1 MEAAKAS
8 DAAPPSSCPVKHGGA
23 WLGGGGG
30 GGEAPPAAASACPV
44 RSGGGGA
51 AAGGVDPGN
60 MMKAGGERNLPAPM
74 QQMPLDTA
82 RQVSTIPKSDYNPD
96 HQDDEKQ
103 LWEYP
108 SPQMF
113 FNAMRRKGYQPSEQD
128 MSMVVAIHNA
138 VNERAW
144 SEVLDWENM
153 HKSRCGQP
161 KLLKFEGRPKDL
173 TPRARLKSW
182 LGYAL
187 PFDRHDW
194 TVDRCARSCP
204 RACLTPPDL
213 LTVRSRRVGAGVGSR
228 CDTSLTSTM
237 HQGTAKPQPL
247 ACTWMCA
254 QH

>member
-1 MEAAKAS
+1 MVRAAGVVGECCAMEAASAPN
-8 DAAPPSSCPVKHGGA
+8 AAVPPSSCPVKHGGA

-30 GGEAPPAAASACPV
+30 GGDAPPAGASACPV
-44 RSGGGGA
+44 RGGA
-51 AAGGVDPGN
+51 AAVGVDPGN

-74 QQMPLDTA
+74 QQMPLDTT

-96 HQDDEKQ
+96 HQDNEKQ

-153 HKSRCGQP
+153 HKSSCGQP
-161 KLLKFEGRPKDL
+161 KLLKFEGRPKDI

-194 TVDRCARSCP
+194 TVDRCAAAA
-204 RACLTPPDL
+204 RAPVSNRRRL
-213 LTVRSRRVGAGVGSR
+213 LTVRACPSAGAGVGSR
-228 CDTSLTSTM
+228 CDT
-237 HQGTAKPQPL
+237 
-247 ACTWMCA
+247 
-254 QH
+254 